1 MCRVL
6 QEPSTPRQPLP
17 LDSIGQKYNYI
28 NNFNTNTSTDTI
40 SSSSNIMK
48 NQSQTLTVRLRM
60 LDASSTI
67 VMRLNGSGYCS
78 PSLKLGGSDKF
89 VAGIRM
95 AAGRFYWE
103 VTLGRGID
111 RRSANIKLGV
121 CTYGFITLRLLR

>member
-1 MCRVL
+1 M
-6 QEPSTPRQPLP
+6 P

-28 NNFNTNTSTDTI
+28 NNFNTDINTNTSS
-40 SSSSNIMK
+40 SSSSNIMS
-48 NQSQTLTVRLRM
+48 NRSQTLTIRHRM
-60 LDASSTI
+60 LDLSSAR

-95 AAGRFYWE
+95 AAGCFYWE
-103 VTLGRGID
+103 VTLGRLID

-121 CTYGFITLRLLR
+121 CTYGFITLRLLG